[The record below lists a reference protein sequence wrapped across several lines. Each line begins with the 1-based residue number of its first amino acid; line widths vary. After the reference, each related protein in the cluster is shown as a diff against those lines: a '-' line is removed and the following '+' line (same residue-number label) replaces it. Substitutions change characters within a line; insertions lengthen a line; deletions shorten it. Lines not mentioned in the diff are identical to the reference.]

1 MLFIFFFLFHSTAL
15 TLLFSSS
22 SRDSH
27 EFMCHMSWIP
37 SLCSLCFSLGIIW
50 AIRYKSNTEGH
61 LEKLLERENEYKN
74 LLEKCIEELK
84 KKGLEFD
91 LLKEVDA
98 LRRAKSL
105 RVEVK
110 TVRKWNARDF
120 VTLHSAG
127 HNDKD
132 QEEEEMVGSR
142 HGLPSW
148 MTTAAAS
155 RVDFEGN
162 VDTMFREAK
171 EQQKLFHSMRVSDA
185 NLGFGERSLSAAGA
199 AFVSA
204 ILVNPLDV
212 AKTRLQAQA
221 AGVPYQGLCDVA
233 CAESNAMLSDL
244 RSSMPRTSSI
254 LGSKTVCPPE
264 CNQYKGTLDVLYKV
278 IRQGFH
284 RNKLVQ
290 EGFWRLWRGTT
301 ASLTLAM
308 PTVGI
313 YMPCY
318 DIFRN
323 WMEDFTTQNAPSIT
337 PYVPLVAGSIARSLA
352 CVSCYPVELARTR
365 MQAFRETQAGVK
377 PPGVWGTLN
386 RVIDPV
392 KNKTPLQNF
401 QNYRLLWT
409 GLGAQLTRDVPF
421 SAICWSTLEPIRRR
435 ILGLV
440 GDEPSAASVLGANFS
455 AGFVAGSL
463 AAAATC
469 PLDVAKTRRQIEKDP
484 ARALMMT
491 TRKTLLEI
499 WRDGRMKGLFM
510 GVVPRVGRAGPSV
523 GIVISSYEVVKYFLY
538 YRHLT
543 PQ

>member
-1 MLFIFFFLFHSTAL
+1 
-15 TLLFSSS
+15 
-22 SRDSH
+22 
-27 EFMCHMSWIP
+27 
-37 SLCSLCFSLGIIW
+37 
-50 AIRYKSNTEGH
+50 
-61 LEKLLERENEYKN
+61 
-74 LLEKCIEELK
+74 
-84 KKGLEFD
+84 
-91 LLKEVDA
+91 
-98 LRRAKSL
+98 
-105 RVEVK
+105 
-110 TVRKWNARDF
+110 
-120 VTLHSAG
+120 
-127 HNDKD
+127 
-132 QEEEEMVGSR
+132 MVGSR
-142 HGLPSW
+142 HGLPSR
-148 MTTAAAS
+148 MSTAAAS

-162 VDTMFREAK
+162 VDTMFRESK
-171 EQQKLFHSMRVSDA
+171 DQQKQFHSVRVSDA
-185 NLGFGERSLSAAGA
+185 NLGFGERAFAAAGA

-204 ILVNPLDV
+204 IIVNPLDV

-233 CAESNAMLSDL
+233 CPEPNEMLSEL
-244 RSSMPRTSSI
+244 RSSTPRIRSV
-254 LGSKTVCPPE
+254 LGTKTVCPPE

-278 IRQGFH
+278 IRQ
-284 RNKLVQ
+284 

-301 ASLTLAM
+301 ASLALAM

-323 WMEDFTTQNAPSIT
+323 WMEDFTTQNAPNLT

-352 CVSCYPVELARTR
+352 CISCYPVELARTR
-365 MQAFRETQAGVK
+365 MQAFRESQAGVK

-392 KNKTPLQNF
+392 KNKTPLQNL

-409 GLGAQLTRDVPF
+409 GLGAQLARDVPF

-440 GDEPSAASVLGANFS
+440 GDEPTAASVLGANFS
-455 AGFVAGSL
+455 AGFIAGSL

-484 ARALMMT
+484 TRALMMT

-499 WRDGRMKGLFM
+499 WRDGGMKGLFM

-523 GIVISSYEVVKYFLY
+523 GIVVSSYEVVKYFLH

-543 PQ
+543 TQ